1 LKRFI
6 ATPDT
11 SKHKPFVF
19 VDSGV
24 LPDAQVYCVASED
37 ALHLGVLSSAVH
49 QLWIV
54 RAAPR
59 LGVGNDLRWKPK
71 AVWSTFPFPS
81 DDTGLT
87 PELTNSIRIL
97 AEQLDAHRKTQQ
109 AAHEA
114 VTLTGLYNVLAKL
127 RSGEALHAKDK
138 LLHEQGLVSVLRSLH
153 DELDAAVLQACGWAD
168 LGPVPWGDD
177 AARATWT
184 DSLLERLVALNARR
198 AAEEAQGLVRWLR
211 PELQD
216 PARRSA
222 PAPKQAEIDTGTD
235 TDPDTDT
242 AGAAPASPVASA
254 PRQPWPAELPAQMRA
269 VADLLA
275 ATPAALTEAALADR
289 FTGRGPWKKRLP
301 QILHTLEA
309 VGRARAMAD
318 AGGPPLW
325 HGA

>member
-1 LKRFI
+1 
-6 ATPDT
+6 
-11 SKHKPFVF
+11 
-19 VDSGV
+19 
-24 LPDAQVYCVASED
+24 
-37 ALHLGVLSSAVH
+37 
-49 QLWIV
+49 
-54 RAAPR
+54 
-59 LGVGNDLRWKPK
+59 
-71 AVWSTFPFPS
+71 
-81 DDTGLT
+81 
-87 PELTNSIRIL
+87 
-97 AEQLDAHRKTQQ
+97 
-109 AAHEA
+109 
-114 VTLTGLYNVLAKL
+114 
-127 RSGEALHAKDK
+127 
-138 LLHEQGLVSVLRSLH
+138 
-153 DELDAAVLQACGWAD
+153 
-168 LGPVPWGDD
+168 VPWGDD

-222 PAPKQAEIDTGTD
+222 QAPKQAEIDTGTD

-242 AGAAPASPVASA
+242 AGAAPASPAASA

-309 VGRARAMAD
+309 VGLARAMAV

-325 HGA
+325 RGA